1 MTRDEEILL
10 SNVQTRV
17 RQLILQDQ
25 RLKQRCSTME
35 QQVEQLNQR
44 IASLQEELRVTKA
57 NYANLKIAK
66 TMELTENDSRAA
78 HRRLNNL
85 VRQVDECIAL
95 LQAK

>member
-1 MTRDEEILL
+1 MTRDEETLL
-10 SNVQTRV
+10 NNVQTRV

-44 IASLQEELRVTKA
+44 IANLQDELRTAKA

-66 TMELTENDSRAA
+66 TIELTESDSRSA